1 MKYNSNPSLASIN
14 NMLLHWGGMFSNIH
28 IKNSNFYDDDD
39 GGDGGDNGRDSDGV
53 EDDDKNDVVDGGD
66 TDLIGMMEGV

>member
-1 MKYNSNPSLASIN
+1 
-14 NMLLHWGGMFSNIH
+14 MFLNIH

>member
-1 MKYNSNPSLASIN
+1 
-14 NMLLHWGGMFSNIH
+14 MFSNIH

-53 EDDDKNDVVDGGD
+53 EDDDDKNDVVDGD